1 MCRQQNRFGSGWQVG
16 GGAVDRGR
24 GAGPRGI
31 RSMAQRTGEMWPW
44 AHSLS
49 SRCLRVP
56 RHQAAGGTAL
66 TLGDPTLRGLHVH
79 HLEPFLLA
87 SKAAERTQALG
98 SRAVPREAS
107 VTAGTQ
113 LPSFSPSPRAWETE
127 AQREAAAGVGSPSQ
141 SAAPRAPARLPP
153 RGPGLGCPRQRPSF
167 EGLRQ
172 SPRFPPRPRE
182 APARRQLS
190 PCATRQWGRWALADC
205 ARPCQKS
212 V

>member
-1 MCRQQNRFGSGWQVG
+1 MASGWWGCGPRSGCGPPWHQEHG
-16 GGAVDRGR
+16 PEDRGD
-24 GAGPRGI
+24 AALGPFPLF
-31 RSMAQRTGEMWPW
+31 SVPQR
-44 AHSLS
+44 
-49 SRCLRVP
+49 P

-98 SRAVPREAS
+98 SRAVPREGS
-107 VTAGTQ
+107 VTAGTR